1 MTLLTDTHEAKSRHR
16 QRLIDAL
23 VKVLPLLA
31 LVLFSQV
38 SGGGSMSG
46 IGLTIPWSASV
57 LLELLT
63 VLPLAFSRTNPGPAA
78 GTMAALCVAQLIT
91 GTAPG
96 VSGFAVPLMVYACA
110 KYGTSRVSR
119 AYLVVALL
127 GALALGVYY
136 VLLDLSYANQ
146 YPDAGL
152 VESTLW
158 GVPVRTWGSAGFTG
172 GFAAAVV
179 LVLWLAGHLAGRR
192 RRELS
197 AVFERNQMLMRERDQ
212 EARLAA
218 DAERMRIAR
227 EMHDVVSHS
236 MSVMIAQADGG
247 RYVLQQSPD
256 RAAQAFETIGE
267 TGREA
272 LTEMRRMLGVLRED
286 DGALQKRPAPGVQD
300 LQQLIEDVS
309 ASGLD
314 ARLNMLSDS
323 IPRLPEGVGLA
334 AYRIVQEALTNTLK
348 HAGPGAR
355 AEVWV
360 AVASEPDPAL
370 MLEVRDTGRGAAAE
384 SDGGGS
390 GLLGMA
396 ERARLYGGTV
406 QTRAH
411 ESGFDVLARF
421 PLDARTF
428 ASRPGVRPESGPESP
443 AVLASEPPAPRAAPV
458 QHPEPHPHQED
469 AG

>member
-1 MTLLTDTHEAKSRHR
+1 MTLLNYAHEATRFTR
-16 QRLIDAL
+16 TRRIDTL
-23 VKVLPLLA
+23 VKVLPLLL
-31 LVLFSQV
+31 LVLYSHSLGRRSF
-38 SGGGSMSG
+38 GEIG
-46 IGLTIPWSASV
+46 ISVPWSVVILMEV
-57 LLELLT
+57 LA
-63 VLPLAFSRTNPGPAA
+63 VVPLAYSRTNPGAAA
-78 GTMAALCVAQLIT
+78 GVIAVFCATQLVI
-91 GTAPG
+91 GAAPG
-96 VSGFAVPLMVYACA
+96 VSALAAPLAVYACA
-110 KYGTSRVSR
+110 KYGRPSVSR
-119 AYLVVALL
+119 AYLAVALL
-127 GALALGVYY
+127 GAGALATYF
-136 VLLDLSYANQ
+136 VLLDFYYVRQ
-146 YPDAGL
+146 YNDTGSWTDSL
-152 VESTLW
+152 
-158 GVPVRTWGSAGFTG
+158 GSAAFTG

-179 LVLWLAGHLAGRR
+179 LVFWLAGHLAGRR

-197 AVFERNQMLMRERDQ
+197 AVFDRNQLLMRERDQ

-272 LTEMRRMLGVLRED
+272 LTEMRRMLGVLREG
-286 DGALQKRPAPGVQD
+286 DGELQKRPAPGVQD
-300 LQQLIEDVS
+300 LHQLIEDVS
-309 ASGLD
+309 ASGLEV
-314 ARLNMLSDS
+314 RLNMLSDS

-348 HAGPGAR
+348 HAGPTAR
-355 AEVWV
+355 AGVWV
-360 AVASEPDPAL
+360 AVASAPDPAL
-370 MLEVRDTGRGAAAE
+370 MLEIRDTGRGTAAQ

-411 ESGFDVLARF
+411 EAGFDVLARF
-421 PLDARTF
+421 PLDTRTAR
-428 ASRPGVRPESGPESP
+428 
-443 AVLASEPPAPRAAPV
+443 AVSVERSDPI
-458 QHPEPHPHQED
+458 QED